1 MSTTAFPGLNA
12 DSPDVDEEPF
22 WTSAVPEEHEE
33 DATDTEALYAVLNLP
48 KDCSEE
54 DIQKSYKRLAGEL
67 GFSTRLPRRYR
78 LTPTLQPCYIPTA
91 TRTLH

>member
-1 MSTTAFPGLNA
+1 MSTSAFPGLNS

-54 DIQKSYKRLAGEL
+54 DIQKSYKRLAGE
-67 GFSTRLPRRYR
+67 S
-78 LTPTLQPCYIPTA
+78 CSA
-91 TRTLH
+91 VEHVELHADFVLYSPAASRPPP

>member
-1 MSTTAFPGLNA
+1 MSTSGFPGLNS

-22 WTSAVPEEHEE
+22 WTSAAPEEQEE
-33 DATDTEALYAVLNLP
+33 DGTDTEALYAVLNLP

-67 GFSTRLPRRYR
+67 IRCTEFSGIT
-78 LTPTLQPCYIPTA
+78 C
-91 TRTLH
+91 